1 MPRYSVNSETL
12 SGACHSTAVGLFL
25 LYGGQ
30 RMPRVSH
37 KGALAIAAV
46 IDVAIYS
53 ATGPVS
59 SKALA
64 MRLKLPMRHL
74 EPVLQA
80 LVRDGILKGIRGPRG
95 GYKVAR
101 DQAKITAE
109 DILNSVGRIE
119 EADELLPEAE
129 IIGTVVQPTLAIAEQ
144 YFCAALREINV
155 ADLVRQ
161 ALHVRGHGL
170 HSFDTHEADLAEARE
185 HVR

>member
-1 MPRYSVNSETL
+1 MPL
-12 SGACHSTAVGLFL
+12 
-25 LYGGQ
+25 
-30 RMPRVSH
+30 VSH
-37 KGALAIAAV
+37 KGTLAIAAV

-59 SKALA
+59 AKALA
-64 MRLKLPMRHL
+64 TRHKLRPRHL

-95 GYKVAR
+95 GYEVAR
-101 DQAKITAE
+101 EQAKITAE

-119 EADELLPEAE
+119 EAHEPLLPESE
-129 IIGTVVQPTLAIAEQ
+129 VIGAVVQPTLAIAEQ

-161 ALHVRGHGL
+161 ALYVSGHGL
-170 HSFDTHEADLAEARE
+170 HSFDTHEAKLG
-185 HVR
+185 